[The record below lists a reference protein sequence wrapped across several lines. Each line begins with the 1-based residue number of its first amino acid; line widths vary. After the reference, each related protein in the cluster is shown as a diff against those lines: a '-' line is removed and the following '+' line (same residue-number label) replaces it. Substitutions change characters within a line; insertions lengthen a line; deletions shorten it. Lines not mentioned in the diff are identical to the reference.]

1 MTRVIFTGHY
11 ALRHI
16 EEIFNILKDIGCEQK
31 IYEYIDDTGYSVCL
45 NDKDLII
52 TNSEMVDRFGLKT
65 IANLKG
71 LGYCEQV
78 YCKFDNEDA
87 ALQFKLSLP

>member
-16 EEIFNILKDIGCEQK
+16 EEIFDILKDIGCEQK

-52 TNSEMVDRFGLKT
+52 TNSELAERLGLREL
-65 IANLKG
+65 ANLKR
-71 LGYCEQV
+71 LGYYVQV

-87 ALQFKLSLP
+87 ALQFKLSMP